1 MVERARTG
9 VRLLLIGQGWPTCAA
24 LGVLALLLLLLT
36 ACDGAGGSG
45 LIGGGGPLD
54 DDDDDVSDDDDATLP
69 PDAGDVVINEVRSTG
84 GDPIELFNRSDDTFD
99 LTGWALVDDDWS
111 HEPFM
116 IPDGTELEPDEF
128 IVFFA
133 EETHIAI
140 GDEDKVRLL
149 APGGTLAEEV
159 DWDVDEAKISLC
171 RYPDGAGWTECTMPT
186 PGEPNSM
193 EEIPGAGDVVINEV
207 RSTDGDRVELYN
219 RSSAAVDLGGWSLV
233 DDNDLHAPYVIPDGM
248 SIEPGGFLVFNNAQ
262 TGLGFGYEDAAIL
275 MGPGGVPV
283 DEAAWTGGEAL
294 ISWCR
299 YPDGA
304 DDAWDT
310 CTMPTPGA
318 PNTME
323 YSGVQVD
330 PLWIGGLDRAHDVE
344 VEVDEPNE
352 LAFDLSGKLW
362 AGDQDN
368 LRVQVFDQNGAFVG
382 SVGGN
387 GSGPGQFTPRS
398 NGNNQG
404 PEQIKPGNDG
414 IIYVVDRLGRR
425 INRYDSQTLAPLESI
440 GGGGPLVDP
449 CGMAVDSTETI
460 YIGDQNTN
468 QIHVFSATGEHL
480 DTFDYADAW
489 GVPILSKIETIAIDE
504 PNDLLFGTSE
514 YEALVEVYR
523 LSTGEYLGQN
533 VTEPRDPGGDQIQPG
548 RITVS
553 IEGIGTDQQN
563 GYLFIADEQAG
574 RIMIHDIAA
583 GPALFD
589 PAEDYAFRG
598 AFSSSSHFAG
608 VDGVYAD
615 PVRDRV
621 AIADQVNS
629 RVQVFLLSEI
639 YTALGLD

>member
-1 MVERARTG
+1 MA
-9 VRLLLIGQGWPTCAA
+9 IA
-24 LGVLALLLLLLT
+24 ALLLGT
-36 ACDGAGGSG
+36 AACDGMGGSG
-45 LIGGGGPLD
+45 MIGGGPPG
-54 DDDDDVSDDDDATLP
+54 DDDDDVGDDDDDTLP
-69 PDAGDVVINEVRSTG
+69 PDTGDVVINEVRSTG
-84 GDPIELFNRSDDTFD
+84 GDPIELYNRSDETFD

-111 HEPFM
+111 HDPFM
-116 IPDGTELEPDEF
+116 IPDGTELAPGEF
-128 IVFFA
+128 VVFYA
-133 EETHIAI
+133 EQTHIAL
-140 GDEDKVRLL
+140 GDADAARLL
-149 APGGTLAEEV
+149 APGGSLAEEV
-159 DWDVDEAKISLC
+159 DWDDGEAVVSLC
-171 RYPDGAGWTECTMPT
+171 RYPDGAGWTDCTMPT

-193 EEIPGAGDVVINEV
+193 EEIPGADDVVINEV

-219 RSSAAVDLGGWSLV
+219 RSSAAVDLGGWSLI
-233 DDNDLHAPYVIPDGM
+233 DDNDLHTPYVIPEGTT
-248 SIEPGGFLVFNNAQ
+248 IEPGDFLVYNNAQ

-283 DEAAWTGGEAL
+283 DEASWVAGDAL
-294 ISWCR
+294 VSWCR

-304 DDAWDT
+304 DDSWDT

-323 YSGVQVD
+323 YSGIQVD
-330 PLWIGGLDRAHDVE
+330 PLWIGGLDRVHDPE

-352 LAFDLSGKLW
+352 LGFDLAGKLW

-387 GSGPGQFTPRS
+387 GSGPGEFTPRS

-404 PEQIKPGNDG
+404 PEQIKVGSDG
-414 IIYVVDRLGRR
+414 IMYVVDRLGRR
-425 INRYDSQTLAPLESI
+425 INRYDSLTLQPLESI

-449 CGMAVDSTETI
+449 CGLAVDSALNL
-460 YIGDQNTN
+460 YVGDQNTN
-468 QIHVFSATGEHL
+468 QIQVFASDGTHTG
-480 DTFDYADAW
+480 TFDVTDDW

-504 PNDLLFGTSE
+504 PSDLLFGTSE
-514 YEALVEVYR
+514 YEATVEVYR
-523 LSTGEYLGQN
+523 LSTGEYLDAN
-533 VTEPRDPGGDQIQPG
+533 VTEPRDPGGPQIQPG

-563 GYLFIADEQAG
+563 GLLFIADEEAG
-574 RIMIHDIAA
+574 RIMIHDINA

-608 VDGVYAD
+608 VDGVYID

-621 AIADQVNS
+621 AIADQINS

-639 YTALGLD
+639 YEALGLD